1 MMNGKTIS
9 ILSGILLCAV
19 LLAGIPAKDAIPG
32 QGAALLPEMS
42 DRAFWNH
49 CVDPRL
55 RSQIIALGD
64 KVPVSGPVLPGEEL
78 YMEYARTGSRAGYEK
93 VYFDYLASIDR
104 LALAACLS
112 GEEKYVRRLESL
124 LAPLCGLPSWLL
136 PAHDVGQKNWKGEVV
151 TIDLVSSGVG
161 WRLALLRQ
169 VFRSRFRAETISMLD
184 RELEKRIVA
193 PFERMVAGRQPPH
206 WLYSRNNWSIVCLAN
221 VGGTLL
227 GADLAPNGAGSC
239 LMR

>member
-19 LLAGIPAKDAIPG
+19 LLAGIPATDAIPG

-55 RSQIIALGD
+55 RSQIITLGD

-93 VYFDYLASIDR
+93 V
-104 LALAACLS
+104 
-112 GEEKYVRRLESL
+112 
-124 LAPLCGLPSWLL
+124 
-136 PAHDVGQKNWKGEVV
+136 
-151 TIDLVSSGVG
+151 
-161 WRLALLRQ
+161 
-169 VFRSRFRAETISMLD
+169 
-184 RELEKRIVA
+184 
-193 PFERMVAGRQPPH
+193 
-206 WLYSRNNWSIVCLAN
+206 
-221 VGGTLL
+221 
-227 GADLAPNGAGSC
+227 
-239 LMR
+239 